1 LPYALFLPISFSEI
15 KRVEVS
21 KGPAA
26 AIYGFSAFHGI
37 VNIIPTDPDEMK
49 RATTQ
54 VGRWTHPNESDW
66 QRTILTQGSDSRIAE
81 GILQDFC

>member
-1 LPYALFLPISFSEI
+1 VPFVPSGKLLEGLEPLPYALFLPVSFSEI

-37 VNIIPTDPDEMK
+37 VNIITTDPDEMK
-49 RATTQ
+49 GTTIQ
-54 VGRWTHPNESDW
+54 VSAANTVSFNIQPCMQAG
-66 QRTILTQGSDSRIAE
+66 
-81 GILQDFC
+81 